1 MTEVL
6 KKDIRPS
13 EYAEKALI
21 ETVMRPELDSAEFE
35 IESSLCTSNS
45 SQKRQQV
52 SDLWPRPT
60 ENKIAG
66 YFSLMFCSYPDH

>member
-1 MTEVL
+1 MHTWTYNDRGLE
-6 KKDIRPS
+6 KRS

-45 SQKRQQV
+45 SQK
-52 SDLWPRPT
+52 
-60 ENKIAG
+60 
-66 YFSLMFCSYPDH
+66 